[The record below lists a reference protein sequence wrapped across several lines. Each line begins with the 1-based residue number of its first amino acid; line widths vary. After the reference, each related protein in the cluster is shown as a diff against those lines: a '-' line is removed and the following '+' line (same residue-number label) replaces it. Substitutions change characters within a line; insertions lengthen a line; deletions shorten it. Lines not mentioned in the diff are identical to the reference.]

1 MKKIFPYIATVALFV
16 FMALPVKSQNV
27 MFNAYFDSLDV
38 DTKEIRIG
46 EHAKLTLELSI
57 DTGYD
62 VELLVP
68 KKLADDIEVLDRQDY
83 MTCDAYGRDIYRSE
97 CTITSFLDAPQVIP
111 PIFAKV
117 NDDTTSYYTN
127 PLNLWVDTVPIDTTN
142 LKNIKGL
149 RPVWEARLTWE
160 EYRDAVYLSFL
171 IILLIT
177 LLVLIIIRIIRNKPI
192 IRIVRVKPPKP
203 SHFTALQKID
213 EIKSDNTLRSEDSAK
228 DYYTKLTDTLR
239 EYMHNRYKFNASDM
253 TTGEIIENLLRF
265 NDKEAIKE
273 VKEILE
279 VADLVK
285 FAKMRP
291 SLNENDRNML
301 NAIEFVNATKNI
313 EEENLKPVETKVVNE
328 RSRIQK
334 YWLVAS
340 IVIILCALIAV
351 AALLIIDLGH
361 MFG

>member
-1 MKKIFPYIATVALFV
+1 
-16 FMALPVKSQNV
+16 
-27 MFNAYFDSLDV
+27 MFNAYFDSLNV
-38 DTKEIRIG
+38 DTKEMRIG
-46 EHAKLTLELSI
+46 EHATLTLELCI

-68 KKLADDIEVLDRQDY
+68 KKLAGDIEVLDRKDY
-83 MTCDAYGRDIYRSE
+83 RTSDPTGRDIYRSE
-97 CTITSFLDAPQVIP
+97 CTITSFLDAPQIIP
-111 PIFAKV
+111 PIYAKV
-117 NDDTTSYYTN
+117 NDDSTSYYTN
-127 PLNLWVDTVPIDTTN
+127 PVNLWVNTVPVDTTN

-149 RPVWEARLTWE
+149 RPVWDARLTWE
-160 EYRDAVYLSFL
+160 EYRDTVYLSFL
-171 IILLIT
+171 VLLLLA
-177 LLVLIIIRIIRNKPI
+177 LLVLIIIRIVKNKPI
-192 IRIVRVKPPKP
+192 IRVVRVKPPKP

-213 EIKSDNTLRSEDSAK
+213 EIKSDNTLRGEESVK
-228 DYYTKLTDTLR
+228 DYYTRLTDTLR
-239 EYMHNRYKFNASDM
+239 EYMHNRYKFNATDM

-285 FAKMRP
+285 FAKMKP

-301 NAIEFVNATKNI
+301 NAIDFVNATKNV

-328 RSRIQK
+328 RSRTRK

-340 IVIILCALIAV
+340 IVLISSALVAV
-351 AALLIIDLGH
+351 VALLIIDLGH
-361 MFG
+361 MLG